1 MSETTPE
8 TKVSSTPIP
17 SDPRDAQ
24 IAKLQAQLAQ
34 ATAKQPSKFKAG
46 FTKFLAGIASA
57 FTTPDAIKA
66 EKSLAVIA
74 ITRILLA
81 VGATE
86 GAVKLVQ
93 AILSTAG
100 VQ

>member
-1 MSETTPE
+1 MSDITP
-8 TKVSSTPIP
+8 
-17 SDPRDAQ
+17 DPRDAE
-24 IAKLQAQLAQ
+24 IASLREQLAAASAPKQ
-34 ATAKQPSKFKAG
+34 KQPSKFKSA
-46 FTKFLAGIASA
+46 FTKTLAGIASA

-74 ITRILLA
+74 ITRLLLTI
-81 VGATE
+81 GATE